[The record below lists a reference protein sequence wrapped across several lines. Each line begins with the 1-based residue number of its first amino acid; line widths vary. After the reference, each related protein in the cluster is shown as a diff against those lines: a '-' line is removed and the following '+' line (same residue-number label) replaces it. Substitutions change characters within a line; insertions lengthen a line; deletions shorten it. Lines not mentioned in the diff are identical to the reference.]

1 MHFSYKAL
9 FGSFHWL
16 TVFRTTLRTPFRSS
30 YILQPFSFSL
40 SLSVCLSWFLVP
52 CSLVVPRSSARLIHY
67 DSSYFRQWNP
77 LPSASVGLSLP
88 FSPDNQKVSSSNA
101 AHFSLDVQTPSFF
114 ALSTVPSIFAVTT
127 APFLPTFSFF
137 VAVYLVSSRS
147 SRFRAPSSF
156 RSSFRLSVSAS
167 VSTFCLVFDPRDSVP
182 PRWQSSSDSR
192 PISIS
197 IIARELPASFGCGL
211 RTVFEDVSASVTS
224 NRSYLFRCLD
234 LQRPPTISHLFATVF
249 FPPRLSPSPSP
260 FPPPSF
266 PLCQVKPSSNQS
278 LLVSRRDSKL
288 SILRS
293 TLTGKKHCTRT
304 LSRCTVAK
312 RGAIETANRRKYN
325 LMKR

>member
-1 MHFSYKAL
+1 MKARSKQRQRASNFRRATPANNVYTFSFECTSRIKHFSAA
-9 FGSFHWL
+9 FIGSQCSVRL
-16 TVFRTTLRTPFRSS
+16 LELRSVLLIYSS
-30 YILQPFSFSL
+30 PSL
-40 SLSVCLSWFLVP
+40 SLSFCLCLSWFLVP

-88 FSPDNQKVSSSNA
+88 FSLDNQKVSSSNA

-156 RSSFRLSVSAS
+156 RFSSRFSLSAS
-167 VSTFCLVFDPRDSVP
+167 VSTFCPVFDPRDSVP
-182 PRWQSSSDSR
+182 PRWRSSSDSR

-249 FPPRLSPSPSP
+249 FPPRLSP

-266 PLCQVKPSSNQS
+266 PFVGQ
-278 LLVSRRDSKL
+278 D
-288 SILRS
+288 LRAI
-293 TLTGKKHCTRT
+293 
-304 LSRCTVAK
+304 SRCLF
-312 RGAIETANRRKYN
+312 RHEIPSFRSYG
-325 LMKR
+325 LL